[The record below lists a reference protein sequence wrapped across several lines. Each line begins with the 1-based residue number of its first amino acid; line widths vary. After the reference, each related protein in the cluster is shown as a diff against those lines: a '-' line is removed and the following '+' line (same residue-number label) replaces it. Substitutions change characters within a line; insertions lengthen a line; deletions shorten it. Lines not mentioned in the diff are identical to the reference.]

1 MVHKAGHIEDW
12 YKDEGMGGS
21 LEDSPDGKG
30 IGDKWYLPDTKDDIP
45 LIEDFPE
52 EKKPSKKY
60 DWLPGVWD
68 YFTDDFLEDVGGV
81 GDVLGDMEWGK
92 IGINSLLNAPEQL
105 LDLATFWPQMG
116 YQGGK
121 WFSGGDFDWPLYN
134 KPWLPYEES
143 NKYKIGKGMTAEEG
157 SQEALETLAAFPL
170 YRWLYNKAPKAAQSF
185 ASKWMPWVHGVST
198 QAASKPGAGLMK
210 NLVRN
215 MVWSPGTGWSLAKGL
230 PLGAATAGL
239 TSLLYSPPLGAKEN
253 YEGVYAQ
260 TPNYADQI
268 RDNIDF
274 PAPSPSLI
282 QDSDP
287 VIFDDYVSER
297 LREPRDEQRG
307 PGPWNEFRG

>member
-1 MVHKAGHIEDW
+1 MAHKAGHIEDW
-12 YKDEGMGGS
+12 YKDKGMGGS
-21 LEDSPDGKG
+21 WEDSPDGKG
-30 IGDKWYLPDTKDDIP
+30 IGDTWYLPDTKDDIP

-198 QAASKPGAGLMK
+198 QAASKPGSGLMK
-210 NLVRN
+210 NLARN

-239 TSLLYSPPLGAKEN
+239 TTLLYSPPAGARSDIGEDREWEPWMEHSTSRFDLDN
-253 YEGVYAQ
+253 
-260 TPNYADQI
+260 PNEMK
-268 RDNIDF
+268 NF
-274 PAPSPSLI
+274 
-282 QDSDP
+282 
-287 VIFDDYVSER
+287 
-297 LREPRDEQRG
+297 EPRVIRSQDKQRG
-307 PGPWNEFRG
+307 PGPWNEFKG